1 VHGLCALAFASV
13 AVIHH
18 ACPEDP
24 TRLKRLGVRFG
35 ELIRPGS
42 TIITRVWDV
51 NDRERV
57 FETEARAGAD

>member
-1 VHGLCALAFASV
+1 
-13 AVIHH
+13 
-18 ACPEDP
+18 
-24 TRLKRLGVRFG
+24 VRFG

-57 FETEARAGAD
+57 FETEAHAGAVVMTDGLAEVVS